1 LTNEYHI
8 ALLPG
13 DGIGPEVL
21 AEARGVLDA
30 VAERFGH
37 AFTYR
42 EGLIGG
48 AAIDATGEPLPAE
61 TLELCRSSDA
71 VLLGAVGGP
80 KWDNPAAKVRPER
93 GLLGLRQALGLFAN
107 LRPVRPLAA
116 LADTSPLRPEIVDG
130 VDLLVVRELTGGLY
144 FGKPSKR
151 WATRR
156 GRRAVDTLPYREEEI
171 ARVVRLAC
179 ELASARR
186 GLVSS
191 VDKANVLE
199 TSRLW
204 REVAGE
210 VAAGYPT
217 VRLEHVL
224 VDACAMHLISN
235 PRRFDV
241 IVTENLFGDIL
252 TDEAAVLAGSLGV
265 LPSASLN
272 GKPPARPHSPARQFG
287 LYEPI
292 HGSAPDIA
300 GQGRANPTGAILSA
314 ALLLRHSCGLE
325 DEAAAIERAVEA
337 VLDEGL
343 RTADVTPT
351 GTPPLGTRE
360 MGAAVARQV
369 QIEAERGEGQA
380 HSTTIA
386 SSGSVPV

>member
-1 LTNEYHI
+1 MTNGNCRAEYRF

-21 AEARGVLDA
+21 AGARATLDA
-30 VAERFGH
+30 VSERFGH
-37 AFTYR
+37 TFVCE

-48 AAIDATGEPLPAE
+48 AAIDADGTPLPDA
-61 TLELCRSSDA
+61 TLDLCRRSDA

-80 KWDNPAAKVRPER
+80 KWDDPTAIVRPEQ
-93 GLLGLRQALGLFAN
+93 GLLRIRSALGLFAN

-116 LADTSPLRPEIVDG
+116 LAASSPLRPEVVAG
-130 VDLLVVRELTGGLY
+130 VDLLVVRELTGGIY

-151 WATRR
+151 WTTAR

-179 ELASARR
+179 ELAGERR

-191 VDKANVLE
+191 VDKANVLN

-204 REVAGE
+204 REVATE
-210 VAAGYPT
+210 VVADYPGL
-217 VRLEHVL
+217 RLEHVL
-224 VDACAMHLISN
+224 VDACAMHLIRE

-252 TDEAAVLAGSLGV
+252 TDEAAVLAGSLGT

-272 GKPPARPHSPARQFG
+272 GQAPARPGSPARQFG

-300 GQGRANPTGAILSA
+300 GQDRANPLGAILSA
-314 ALLLRHSCGLE
+314 AMLLRLSCGLE
-325 DEAAAIERAVEA
+325 REAATIERAVA
-337 VLDEGL
+337 ATLDAGL
-343 RTADVTPT
+343 RTADIAPAGAPT
-351 GTPPLGTRE
+351 VSTAALS
-360 MGAAVARQV
+360 AAVA
-369 QIEAERGEGQA
+369 ERVAGTAPTAALG
-380 HSTTIA
+380 
-386 SSGSVPV
+386 GSV